1 MGDAQ
6 RLVELSG
13 LTNPILKKE
22 TVVQIR
28 KKGIKRPIKKL
39 VELLNHPCSQEQIE
53 KVNSEFE
60 RKYNSAGDEEGIV
73 KPFLRDEI
81 LESMAH
87 NAASII
93 ADGFDVA
100 FKDNLNINSV
110 TGQIT
115 VKRDASGN
123 PDSRF
128 LKCAAAEVP
137 AGMPVANES
146 SAFKGSQQG
155 LGRTRKQKKRSKKT
169 LRRRKMRRNMH

>member
-1 MGDAQ
+1 MGDPQ
-6 RLVELSG
+6 KLVELSG
-13 LTNPILKKE
+13 LSNPLLKKE
-22 TVVQIR
+22 TFVQIR

-39 VELLNHPCSQEQIE
+39 IELLNHPCSQEQVE
-53 KVNSEFE
+53 KINREFE
-60 RKYNSAGDEEGIV
+60 RKYNAAGDSEGLV
-73 KPFLRDEI
+73 KPFARDEI
-81 LESMAH
+81 LETMAH

-93 ADGFDVA
+93 ADGFDIA

-115 VKRDASGN
+115 VKRDASGQ

-146 SAFKGSQQG
+146 SAYKGSQQG
-155 LGRTRKQKKRSKKT
+155 VGRTRKHKKRSKKT

>member
-1 MGDAQ
+1 MSNAQ
-6 RLVELSG
+6 KLVDLSG
-13 LTNPILKKE
+13 LSNPLLKKE
-22 TVVQIR
+22 TILQIR

-39 VELLNHPCSQEQIE
+39 VELLNHPCSQEQVE
-53 KVNSEFE
+53 KINGEFE
-60 RKYNSAGDEEGIV
+60 RKYRQAGDSEGLV
-73 KPFLRDEI
+73 KPFARDEI
-81 LESMAH
+81 LESMAN

-137 AGMPVANES
+137 AEVPSES
-146 SAFKGSQQG
+146 DPYKGSQQG
-155 LGRTRKQKKRSKKT
+155 LGRTRKHKKRSKKT
-169 LRRRKMRRNMH
+169 LRRRKVRGNMH